1 MRALF
6 KAPEFRMIPA
16 LTIENLSKV
25 YGNGFE
31 ALKGVSLTVEQGDF
45 FALLGPNGAGKST
58 TIGIICSLV
67 AKSGG
72 RVSVFGVDIDQDF
85 PAAKKHIGIVPQE
98 FNFNTF
104 EKTWDIVVNQAGY
117 YGLPPQLARER
128 AEKYLRELGLWEK
141 KDVPSRMLSGGM
153 KRRLMIARAL
163 VHEPRLL
170 ILDEPSAGV
179 DIEMRR
185 SMWEFLRQINAGG
198 TTIILTTHYL
208 EEAEALCR
216 HIAIINHGKIV
227 EHSSMKGLLRRL
239 HREVF
244 ILDCAEDLPEAISL
258 DPFTARRKDQHTLEV
273 EVENGQHINDVF
285 NALDKQGIHITSMR
299 NRANRLEE
307 MFVNLVEGSA

>member
-1 MRALF
+1 
-6 KAPEFRMIPA
+6 MIPA
-16 LTIENLSKV
+16 LAIENLSKV

-31 ALKGVSLTVEQGDF
+31 ALKGISLTVEQGDF

-72 RVSVFGVDIDQDF
+72 KVRVFDVDIDKDF
-85 PAAKKHIGIVPQE
+85 PAAKRHIGIVPQE
-98 FNFNTF
+98 FNFNQF
-104 EKTWDIVVNQAGY
+104 EKTLDIVVNQAGY
-117 YGLPPQLARER
+117 YGLAPGMARMR
-128 AEKYLRELGLWEK
+128 AEEYLRELGLWEQR
-141 KDVPSRMLSGGM
+141 DTPARMLSGGM
-153 KRRLMIARAL
+153 KRRLMIARSL

-185 SMWEFLRQINAGG
+185 SMWDFLRRINAQG

-227 EHSSMKGLLRRL
+227 ENTSIKTLLRQL
-239 HREVF
+239 HRETF
-244 ILDCAEDLPEAISL
+244 ILDCVEALPADIAVDGFS
-258 DPFTARRKDQHTLEV
+258 TRRVDDHTLEV
-273 EVENGQHINDVF
+273 DVEKGQNLNQVF
-285 NALDKQGIHITSMR
+285 AALGAKGIHISSMR

-307 MFVNLVEGSA
+307 MFVNLVEGAA